1 MRAQL
6 SATEFDLFRNYIE
19 QNCGISLSSE
29 KKYLIETRLA
39 GLLVESGSQSFTEF
53 YRKLDASPGS
63 RLRAQMIDAMTTN
76 ETLWFRDGSPWI
88 ALRDHIIPELEAK
101 ATGRHR
107 IWSAACSTGQEPYSI
122 AMLIDH
128 VSGMAGRRIM
138 PSQVEIVA
146 TDISSSA
153 LMVAQRGIYDRI
165 SMNRGFTGE
174 WGSFKTKYF
183 NATGAIST
191 ISPSI
196 KSRVKFRQFN
206 LQGSLASLG
215 RFDVVFLRNV
225 AIYFSE
231 EFKKDLLNRIANIL
245 NPGGLLLLGS
255 AETTHGYSDR
265 FKTASLGRAIAYRRA
280 G

>member
-101 ATGRHR
+101 ATGRYR
-107 IWSAACSTGQEPYSI
+107 IWSAACSTGQEPYSM

-138 PSQVEIVA
+138 PSQVGIVA

-153 LMVAQRGIYDRI
+153 LMVAQRGIYDRF

-174 WGSFKTKYF
+174 WGRFKTKYF
-183 NATGAIST
+183 NASGAVST

-231 EFKKDLLNRIANIL
+231 EFKRDLLNRIANIL

-280 G
+280 E